1 MQTVWKGAVSF
12 GLVNVPVKMYSA
24 THDNDIPMKML
35 HKEFNVPIQYHR
47 TCPKCEENV
56 SWNEIVKGYE
66 YEPGHFV
73 TFDKKELEELASKTS
88 REIRILDFVD
98 LSEIDPIYFQKTYYL
113 APEESGEHAYN
124 LLVEA
129 LLDTKK
135 IGIANVSI
143 RSKSSLAAVR
153 IVDGVLSMS
162 TMYYAE
168 EIRPKEQ
175 IPNLPKQTKVD
186 ERELEMARMLID
198 QLAAPFKPD
207 KYEDEYRDRLM
218 DAIEDK
224 VEGKEVKFAPDE
236 KKTNVID
243 LMDALKASL
252 KMSKEAAVDKQGE
265 TGRSET
271 TSASKPPAK
280 RSSQSKSKPKPKSS
294 SKSTTTARS
303 TSSRSAK
310 ASAASK
316 TTAKPRRRKTGS

>member
-12 GLVNVPVKMYSA
+12 GLVNVPVKMYTA

-35 HKEFNVPIQYHR
+35 HKEFGVPIQYHR

-73 TFDKKELEELASKTS
+73 TFEKKELEKLASETS

-198 QLAAPFKPD
+198 QLAAPFEPD
-207 KYEDEYRDRLM
+207 KYEDEYRERLM
-218 DAIEDK
+218 DAIDDK
-224 VEGKEVKFAPDE
+224 VEGSEVKFAPEE

-252 KMSKEAAVDKQGE
+252 KQSKETAGAKTRESGK
-265 TGRSET
+265 SET
-271 TSASKPPAK
+271 KSASKPPAK
-280 RSSQSKSKPKPKSS
+280 RSSKSKPKSS

-303 TSSRSAK
+303 TSSRSSKA
-310 ASAASK
+310 ASAAK

>member
-12 GLVNVPVKMYSA
+12 GLVNVPVKMFTA

-56 SWNEIVKGYE
+56 GWNEIVKGYE

-73 TFDKKELEELASKTS
+73 TFEKKELEKLASETS

-198 QLAAPFKPD
+198 QLAAPFEPG
-207 KYEDEYRDRLM
+207 KYEDEYRERLM

-224 VEGKEVKFAPDE
+224 VEGKEVKVAPEE

-252 KMSKEAAVDKQGE
+252 KMSKEAVGAKEGGNGE
-265 TGRSET
+265 ESENT
-271 TSASKPPAK
+271 PVSKPTAK
-280 RSSQSKSKPKPKSS
+280 RSAKTGSKPASKSK
-294 SKSTTTARS
+294 SKATARS
-303 TSSRSAK
+303 TSSRSAAK
-310 ASAASK
+310 SPSAGK

>member
-12 GLVNVPVKMYSA
+12 GLVNVPVKMFSA

-73 TFDKKELEELASKTS
+73 TFEKKELEKLASETS

-98 LSEIDPIYFQKTYYL
+98 LSEIDPIYYQKTYYL

-143 RSKSSLAAVR
+143 RSKSSLAAIR

-198 QLAAPFKPD
+198 QLAASFEPE
-207 KYEDEYRDRLM
+207 KYEDEYRERLM

-224 VEGKEVKFAPDE
+224 VEGKEVKYAPEE

-252 KMSKEAAVDKQGE
+252 KQSKDATGAKQGE
-265 TGRSET
+265 SGKSEIKAASKPAAKRTSKPKAKSSTRSST
-271 TSASKPPAK
+271 SKSAKATSASK
-280 RSSQSKSKPKPKSS
+280 
-294 SKSTTTARS
+294 TA
-303 TSSRSAK
+303 
-310 ASAASK
+310 
-316 TTAKPRRRKTGS
+316 AKPRRRKTGS